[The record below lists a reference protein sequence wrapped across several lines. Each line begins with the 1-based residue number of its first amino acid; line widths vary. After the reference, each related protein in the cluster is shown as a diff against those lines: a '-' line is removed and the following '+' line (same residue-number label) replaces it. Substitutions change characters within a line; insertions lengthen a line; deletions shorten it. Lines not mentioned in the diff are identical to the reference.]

1 MSLER
6 RLLLGIALS
15 LVVVFGLLLGGA
27 GLAVRQLTEAYVYAR
42 LSRDAEALLA
52 TLRPGHGG
60 ELQLRERRL
69 SPVYSQPLSGH
80 YYVVLGS
87 GGEPLRSR
95 SLWDETLEV
104 APLAPGATAQRHLA
118 GPAGQELL
126 VHAAGFSKHERNITV
141 AVAEDI
147 APLARQI
154 RSYQLASAGVFLL
167 VLLLLLVAQRRVVRA
182 ALARLDQLRAEVR
195 RIGSGEQR
203 ALSEAVPLEVRPL
216 VREFNRLLQLL
227 DQRLARSRNAMG
239 NLAHALKT
247 PLSLLTGELERSAQ
261 PNRELTLGQTA
272 RIRQLVEREL
282 RRARIAGAAAPGR
295 AFEPAADI
303 PALLESLRRLH
314 RDRELDLQAPGLPAD
329 PLPVDREDMLE
340 LLGNL
345 LDNACKWAQR
355 RVRLQLARTGNAV
368 GVTVEDDGPGV
379 AETDMPRLTARG
391 TRIDESI
398 QGHGLGLAI
407 VGDIVR
413 IYGGQLEFSRA
424 PQLGGLRVAV
434 SLPLEHGAA
443 ET

>member
-1 MSLER
+1 
-6 RLLLGIALS
+6 
-15 LVVVFGLLLGGA
+15 
-27 GLAVRQLTEAYVYAR
+27 
-42 LSRDAEALLA
+42 
-52 TLRPGHGG
+52 
-60 ELQLRERRL
+60 
-69 SPVYSQPLSGH
+69 
-80 YYVVLGS
+80 
-87 GGEPLRSR
+87 
-95 SLWDETLEV
+95 
-104 APLAPGATAQRHLA
+104 
-118 GPAGQELL
+118 
-126 VHAAGFSKHERNITV
+126 
-141 AVAEDI
+141 
-147 APLARQI
+147 
-154 RSYQLASAGVFLL
+154 
-167 VLLLLLVAQRRVVRA
+167 
-182 ALARLDQLRAEVR
+182 
-195 RIGSGEQR
+195 
-203 ALSEAVPLEVRPL
+203 
-216 VREFNRLLQLL
+216 
-227 DQRLARSRNAMG
+227 
-239 NLAHALKT
+239 
-247 PLSLLTGELERSAQ
+247 ERSAQ